1 MSTIAS
7 GIKQSDFPKYM
18 MPFFALLMVESRL
31 VREAKRL
38 KEDIGDIDIEDF
50 IDMFQLEGL
59 GYNDFVIRKNKT
71 LKDIC
76 KNDVVEKAGE
86 RYLFFCLTLKSF
98 TECKFNLPTFYY
110 ESGFKDIKLPIE
122 KESYIYLNQLF
133 YKYMTK

>member
-1 MSTIAS
+1 MSINILQYEKDVWKTADLLIAS

-76 KNDVVEKAGE
+76 KNDKTFDVDFHSYLKAFEDGQ
-86 RYLFFCLTLKSF
+86 
-98 TECKFNLPTFYY
+98 
-110 ESGFKDIKLPIE
+110 IH
-122 KESYIYLNQLF
+122 
-133 YKYMTK
+133 